1 MPLYIVKK
9 DITRMNVDAIA
20 TTAKSLPEVG
30 EGIDPII
37 YKAACYNRL
46 LRERKRLG
54 VISKGK
60 VATTPAF
67 RIPALGIIHT
77 VFPKWEEGSH
87 EEEKILRQCYR
98 SILSEAVN
106 KEFESVAI
114 PFSNNDNFG
123 FPKEIAITAALE
135 EIRSFINTCDI
146 TVYLVVCDE
155 YISVPS
161 YDEEYPQIYYQM
173 SSASICCDEASASC
187 LTELEETICA
197 EKTCLESEDVKYAV
211 GVKIKDES
219 LSFFSASCSEKP
231 PTSLKDILEEDT
243 PTFIDTLLQYM
254 EEKKVD
260 RVTLYTRSNLDRKR
274 MSKLINGHIA
284 TPSKNMVLALV
295 IGLRLNIK
303 EAKVFMS
310 YAGYAFSPADKT
322 DRVVLYNLLKGNY
335 DIDRINF
342 DLYDNDLPSLGI
354 NIY

>member
-1 MPLYIVKK
+1 MPLYIVKE
-9 DITRMNVDAIA
+9 DITRMNVDAVA

-37 YKAACYNRL
+37 YKAASYNLL
-46 LRERKRLG
+46 LRQRKLLG
-54 VISKGK
+54 VIPEGK
-60 VATTPAF
+60 AMTTLGV

-77 VFPKWEEGSH
+77 VFPKWEGGSYG
-87 EEEKILRQCYR
+87 EEDILRQCYR

-106 KEFESVAI
+106 NEFGSVAI

-123 FPKEIAITAALE
+123 FPKEIAISVALE
-135 EIRSFINTCDI
+135 EIRSFIKTCDI
-146 TVYLVVCDE
+146 TVYLVAYDE

-173 SSASICCDEASASC
+173 SVGSVCSDDVPTSCSDEFEQAVC
-187 LTELEETICA
+187 VEEKNIS
-197 EKTCLESEDVKYAV
+197 K
-211 GVKIKDES
+211 S
-219 LSFFSASCSEKP
+219 LSFFPASCSEEP
-231 PTSLKDILEEDT
+231 EISLKDILQEAT

-274 MSKLINGHIA
+274 ISKLINGHIA

-295 IGLRLNIK
+295 IGLRLNIE
-303 EAKVFMS
+303 EAKEFMS
-310 YAGYAFSPADKT
+310 YAGYTFSPADKT
-322 DRVVLYNLLKGNY
+322 DKVVVYNLRKGNY